1 MATHSSVLAWRI
13 PGTGEPGGLP
23 SMGSHRV
30 GYYWSDLAA
39 AEQQQQ
45 HPLLIIPVQ
54 FSCSVVSYSM
64 RPMNRCTSGLPVEH
78 QLLEFTQTHALWVGD
93 AIQPFHPLSPPSP
106 PALNLFQHQGL
117 QKLDRHICF
126 SVLFHWY
133 MCSLFCSIDICV
145 CSSSSTVLCWYCTY
159 VESLNRRMIP
169 PIVPS
174 LTKLS

>member
-1 MATHSSVLAWRI
+1 MRLRSRFILFFAHGFPVILAPFVEKFTFSSLNCFYISVKNFLLFSHKSWPTLCDPMSTPGFPVL
-13 PGTGEPGGLP
+13 
-23 SMGSHRV
+23 H
-30 GYYWSDLAA
+30 
-39 AEQQQQ
+39 
-45 HPLLIIPVQ
+45 H
-54 FSCSVVSYSM
+54 
-64 RPMNRCTSGLPVEH
+64 
-78 QLLEFTQTHALWVGD
+78 LLELEQTHALWVGD

-133 MCSLFCSIDICV
+133 MCSLFCSIDRCV